1 MEWLTHLLFCNLPTP
16 KTMNLLLSVLLNGVL
31 VYFLSWLLP
40 GVEAA
45 SYLTAVLAGIVLTL
59 ANAIVRPILSLIA
72 LPITLITL
80 GLFQLVI
87 NGLMVLLA
95 SMLVSGFVVENIW
108 WGLLFAVLLSI
119 LNGILGN
126 NQAKKAS

>member
-1 MEWLTHLLFCNLPTP
+1 MKLLI
-16 KTMNLLLSVLLNGVL
+16 SVLLNGVL

-40 GVEAA
+40 GVETA
-45 SYLTAVLAGIVLTL
+45 SYLTAVLAGIVLAL
-59 ANAIVRPILSLIA
+59 ANAIVRPILSVIA

-95 SMLVSGFVVENIW
+95 SELVRGFHVENIW

-119 LNGILGN
+119 LNGILGSGSERN
-126 NQAKKAS
+126 PSS

>member
-1 MEWLTHLLFCNLPTP
+1 
-16 KTMNLLLSVLLNGVL
+16 MNLLISVLLNGVL

-40 GVEAA
+40 GVESA
-45 SYLTAVLAGIVLTL
+45 SYLTAVIAGIVLTL
-59 ANAIVRPILSLIA
+59 ANAIIRPVLSFISF
-72 LPITLITL
+72 PITLITL

-95 SMLVSGFVVENIW
+95 SELVSGFVVKNIW

-126 NQAKKAS
+126 SRAEKPS

>member
-1 MEWLTHLLFCNLPTP
+1 
-16 KTMNLLLSVLLNGVL
+16 MNLLLSVLLNGVL

-45 SYLTAVLAGIVLTL
+45 SYLTAVLAGVVLTL

-95 SMLVSGFVVENIW
+95 SMLVRGFVVENIW

-126 NQAKKAS
+126 HQAKKAS

>member
-1 MEWLTHLLFCNLPTP
+1 
-16 KTMNLLLSVLLNGVL
+16 MNLLISVLLNGVL

-40 GVEAA
+40 GVESA
-45 SYLTAVLAGIVLTL
+45 SYLTAVIAGIVLTL
-59 ANAIVRPILSLIA
+59 ANAIIRPVLSFISF
-72 LPITLITL
+72 PITLITL

-95 SMLVSGFVVENIW
+95 SELVSGFVVQNIW

-126 NQAKKAS
+126 SRAEKSS